1 MIRARLLPSVLFVAL
16 ASAQAE
22 PPPKLAEWPPLDAV
36 AKERLLALV
45 GQFRKQDPQL
55 HADATQ
61 QLVAIGAGGAPLL
74 MQQISDRAANS
85 NEHLFSVLDRIL
97 TAEHTSLLAR
107 EIKKPR
113 VELRRWL
120 ALRLCRARE
129 AELGPVFESLLQ
141 DKDERTVFHAQLGLL
156 GLQRPTA
163 LAPVIAY
170 TKTRWAELAPVVAEV
185 LAPSRSHAA
194 AAPLFEYLT
203 TAAPGDQMAGLRL
216 ARYLMV
222 KEQGMLLRRYV
233 ESSDHAVKREAIN
246 AARVV
251 HGEAPIENLS
261 VFQAIEHA
269 QEWLKKL

>member
-1 MIRARLLPSVLFVAL
+1 MTTARLLPSILLVAL

-22 PPPKLAEWPPLDAV
+22 PPAKLAEWPPLAAT

-61 QLVAIGAGGAPLL
+61 QLVAIGASGAPLL
-74 MQQISDRAANS
+74 MQQISDRAENS
-85 NEHLFSVLDRIL
+85 NVHVFAVLDRIL

-141 DKDERTVFHAQLGLL
+141 DKDERTVFYAQLGLL
-156 GLQRPTA
+156 GLQRPAA
-163 LAPVIAY
+163 LEPVIAY

-185 LAPSRSHAA
+185 LGPIRSHAA
-194 AAPLFEYLT
+194 ATPLFEYLT
-203 TAAPGDQMAGLRL
+203 KAAPGDQMAGLRL

-222 KEQGMLLRRYV
+222 KEQGTLLRRYI
-233 ESSDHAVKREAIN
+233 ESADHAVKREAIN

-269 QEWLKKL
+269 KEWLKKL